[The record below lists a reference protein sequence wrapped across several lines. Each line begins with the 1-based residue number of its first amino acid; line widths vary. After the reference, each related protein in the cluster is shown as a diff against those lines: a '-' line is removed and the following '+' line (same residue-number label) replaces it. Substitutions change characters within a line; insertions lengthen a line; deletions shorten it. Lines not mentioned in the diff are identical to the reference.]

1 MPDLMNAKTQIALK
15 IVGMRGLPVHKTAFA
30 QIEPTK
36 SFTVIVVWL
45 KTQVTRQLKQK
56 PQMKVLQSLLL
67 AVEPEDGGFQK
78 GKNIRGW
85 ALIPKNAPQHLR
97 QQKGLRASGL
107 RIGNALKRC
116 AYPKLL
122 NTLYVLVAV
131 VVNLQLQTI
140 QGLHQHD
147 VVLASF
153 AVNAINHIT
162 LQAIQTRINAHNG
175 PRFAETNMV

>member
-1 MPDLMNAKTQIALK
+1 
-15 IVGMRGLPVHKTAFA
+15 
-30 QIEPTK
+30 
-36 SFTVIVVWL
+36 
-45 KTQVTRQLKQK
+45 
-56 PQMKVLQSLLL
+56 MKVLQSLLL
-67 AVEPEDGGFQK
+67 AVEPENGGFQK
-78 GKNIRGW
+78 SINIRSR

-97 QQKGLRASGL
+97 QQKGLGATGL

-131 VVNLQLQTI
+131 VVNIQLQTI

-162 LQAIQTRINAHNG
+162 LQAIQPGVNTHYGSRLAIANVVKYNPFCFMYHPYAAFG
-175 PRFAETNMV
+175 TKIMIYFSDRKSVV

>member
-1 MPDLMNAKTQIALK
+1 MPDLMYAKTQISLK
-15 IVGMRGLPVHKTAFA
+15 IMDMRRLPVHKTAFA

-36 SFTVIVVWL
+36 RFTVIIVWL

-67 AVEPEDGGFQK
+67 AVEPEDGSFQK
-78 GKNIRGW
+78 SINIRSR
-85 ALIPKNAPQHLR
+85 ALIPKNAPQQLG
-97 QQKGLRASGL
+97 QQKGLGATGL

-122 NTLYVLVAV
+122 DALYVLIV
-131 VVNLQLQTI
+131 VVIHLQLQTI

-153 AVNAINHIT
+153 AVNA
-162 LQAIQTRINAHNG
+162 
-175 PRFAETNMV
+175 